1 MPATTTADLID
12 AIAERLAGDYVFPEL
27 GQRAAAHLR
36 HRLEEGAYPG
46 SPSPDVCRLISND
59 LLETSQD
66 KHLRLLWHDTDE
78 DKPAEIDPV
87 AALRA
92 RIIRENHGIY
102 RAERL
107 PGNVGVVALT
117 IVPEASTGAPTM
129 TAAMQL
135 ICHTKALI
143 LDLRQTLGGSPDG
156 VVFFASHFFPDGETH
171 LGDFVEDGGR
181 QVRQFWTS
189 PYLPG
194 PRYLNRP
201 VYVLTGAATFSGG
214 EALAYDLQAHGRA
227 AVVGSITG
235 GGAHPSEVV
244 HLTDH
249 VELRLPVARPI
260 NAVTQDNW
268 EGVGVRPDLEVAE
281 TDALDTAYRAALAA
295 IVADETADTAT
306 VLEAETVLRSLRE
319 AEDSKV
325 G

>member
-1 MPATTTADLID
+1 MPAATTADLIN
-12 AIAERLAGDYVFPEL
+12 AIAQRLARDYVFPEL
-27 GQRAAAHLR
+27 GQRAVAHLQR
-36 HRLEEGAYPG
+36 RLEEGAYPE
-46 SPSPDVCRLISND
+46 SPSPDVCDLISND

-66 KHLRLLWHDTDE
+66 KHLRLLWHETEQDNTN
-78 DKPAEIDPV
+78 EIDPV

-92 RIIRENHGIY
+92 RIIRENHGVY

-117 IVPEASTGAPTM
+117 IVPEASTGAPTL

-135 ICHTKALI
+135 ICHTRALI
-143 LDLRQTLGGSPDG
+143 LDLRRTLGGSPDG

-171 LGDFVEDGGR
+171 LGDFVEDGGKHI
-181 QVRQFWTS
+181 RQFWTS

-194 PRYLNRP
+194 PRYLDRP

-227 AVVGSITG
+227 AVVGSVTR

-244 HLTDH
+244 SLTDH

-268 EGVGVRPDLEVAE
+268 EGAGVQPDLEVAE
-281 TDALDTAYRAALAA
+281 IDAFDAAYRAALKA
-295 IVADETADTAT
+295 IVADKTSDTAT
-306 VLEAETVLRSLRE
+306 VIEAETVLRNLRE